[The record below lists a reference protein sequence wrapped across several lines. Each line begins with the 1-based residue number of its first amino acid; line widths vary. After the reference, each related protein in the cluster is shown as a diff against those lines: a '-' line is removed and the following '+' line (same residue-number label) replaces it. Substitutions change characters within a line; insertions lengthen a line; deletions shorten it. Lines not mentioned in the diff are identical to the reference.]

1 MLIPISWNTIGALAV
16 IQFVY
21 MWNQYLWPSLII
33 KDERI
38 QVVQVGL
45 GSLRNAEGSLTYG
58 PMMMGAVIATIP
70 PIIVFIL
77 LQRQFMRGFARSRD
91 K

>member
-1 MLIPISWNTIGALAV
+1 MSWNAIGALAV

-21 MWNQYLWPSLII
+21 MWNQYLWPLLII
-33 KDERI
+33 KDERV

-45 GSLRNAEGSLTYG
+45 GSLQNFEGATTYG

-70 PIIVFIL
+70 PVLVFIL
-77 LQRQFMRGFARSRD
+77 LQKQFMSGFAISRD

>member
-1 MLIPISWNTIGALAV
+1 M

-21 MWNQYLWPSLII
+21 MWNQYLWPLMII
-33 KDERI
+33 KDERL

-45 GSLRNAEGSLTYG
+45 GSLRNAEGALTYG

-70 PIIVFIL
+70 PIIIFIL
-77 LQRQFMRGFARSRD
+77 LQKQFMSGFAISRD